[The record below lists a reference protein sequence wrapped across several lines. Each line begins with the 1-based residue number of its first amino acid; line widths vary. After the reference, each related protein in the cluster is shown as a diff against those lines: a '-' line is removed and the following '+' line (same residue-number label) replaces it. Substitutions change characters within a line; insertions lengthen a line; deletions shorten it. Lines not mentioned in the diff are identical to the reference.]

1 MIRIA
6 ALLAL
11 GALLASPAHA
21 QKPNIQWDKSYDF
34 SKVHTFMWQPPSAPS
49 LEEENPFMHKFI
61 VESIETELQNVGFM
75 ETTENPD
82 VYVTYHGSINTE
94 ISYRSTSFGFS
105 VGSYGMGPWGGMSGV
120 SAGPT
125 HTNTQEVQTQKGTL
139 VVDIVDAKEKQLVWR
154 GTSSG
159 ILISDSQEKTEAAV
173 GDAIQDMAKQGRKL
187 QAKAA
192 KEAAK
197 KKKG

>member
-1 MIRIA
+1 MIRLA

-11 GALLASPAHA
+11 GALVASPAHA
-21 QKPNIQWDKSYDF
+21 QKPQIQWDKAYDF
-34 SKVHTFMWQPPSAPS
+34 SKVKTFMWQPPSAPS

-61 VESIETELQNVGFM
+61 VSSIETELQNVGFM

-82 VYVTYHGSINTE
+82 VYVTYHGSVNTE
-94 ISYRSTSFGFS
+94 VSYRSTSFGFS

-120 SAGPT
+120 AAGPT
-125 HTNTQEVQTQKGTL
+125 HTNTQEVETKKGTL
-139 VVDIVDAKEKQLVWR
+139 IVDIVDAKEKQLVWR

-159 ILISDSQEKTEAAV
+159 ILISDSQGKTEKAV
-173 GDAIQDMAKQGRKL
+173 GGAIQDMAKQGRKL

>member
-1 MIRIA
+1 MIRLA

-11 GALLASPAHA
+11 AALAASPAYA
-21 QKPNIQWDKSYDF
+21 QKPQIQWDKQYDF
-34 SKVHTFMWQPPSAPS
+34 SKVKTFMWQPPSAPS
-49 LEEENPFMHKFI
+49 LEDENPFMHKFI
-61 VESIETELQNVGFM
+61 ESTIETELQNVGFA

-82 VYVTYHGSINTE
+82 VYVTYHGSVNTE
-94 ISYRSTSFGFS
+94 VSYRSSSFGFS

-120 SAGPT
+120 AAGPT
-125 HTNTQEVQTQKGTL
+125 HTTTREVETKKGTL

-159 ILISDSQEKTEAAV
+159 ILISDSQEKTEKAV
-173 GDAIQDMAKQGRKL
+173 GNAIKDMAKQGRKL
-187 QAKAA
+187 RA
-192 KEAAK
+192 KEAN

>member
-1 MIRIA
+1 MIRLA

-11 GALLASPAHA
+11 GTLVASPAFA
-21 QKPNIQWDKSYDF
+21 QKPNIQWDKAYDF
-34 SKVHTFMWQPPSAPS
+34 SKVKTFMWQPPSAPS
-49 LEEENPFMHKFI
+49 LEDENPFMHKF
-61 VESIETELQNVGFM
+61 VVSSIEMELQKVGFM

-120 SAGPT
+120 AAGPT
-125 HTNTQEVQTQKGTL
+125 HTNTQEIETKKGTL
-139 VVDIVDAKEKQLVWR
+139 VVDIVDAKEKELVWR

-159 ILISDSQEKTEAAV
+159 ILISDSQEKTEKAV
-173 GDAIQDMAKQGRKL
+173 GNAIKDMAKQGRKL
-187 QAKAA
+187 QAQQAN
-192 KEAAK
+192 K
-197 KKKG
+197 KR

>member
-1 MIRIA
+1 MIRLA

-11 GALLASPAHA
+11 GALAASPAYA
-21 QKPNIQWDKSYDF
+21 QKPQIQWDKQYDF
-34 SKVHTFMWQPPSAPS
+34 SKVKTFMWQPPSAPS
-49 LEEENPFMHKFI
+49 LEDENPFMHKFI
-61 VESIETELQNVGFM
+61 ESTIETELQNVGFA

-82 VYVTYHGSINTE
+82 VYVTYHGSVNTE
-94 ISYRSTSFGFS
+94 VSYRSSSFGFS

-120 SAGPT
+120 AAGPT
-125 HTNTQEVQTQKGTL
+125 HTTTREVETKKGTL

-159 ILISDSQEKTEAAV
+159 ILISDSQEKTEKAV
-173 GDAIQDMAKQGRKL
+173 GNAIKDMAKQGRKL
-187 QAKAA
+187 RA
-192 KEAAK
+192 KEAN

>member
-1 MIRIA
+1 MIRLA

-11 GALLASPAHA
+11 GALVASPAHA
-21 QKPNIQWDKSYDF
+21 QKPQIQWDKAYDF
-34 SKVHTFMWQPPSAPS
+34 SKVKTFMWQPPSAPS

-61 VESIETELQNVGFM
+61 VSSIETELQNVGFM

-82 VYVTYHGSINTE
+82 VYVTYHGSVNTE
-94 ISYRSTSFGFS
+94 VSYRSTSFGFS

-120 SAGPT
+120 AAGPT
-125 HTNTQEVQTQKGTL
+125 HTNTQEVETKKGTL
-139 VVDIVDAKEKQLVWR
+139 IVDIVDAKEKQLVWR

-159 ILISDSQEKTEAAV
+159 ILISDSQEKTEKAV
-173 GDAIQDMAKQGRKL
+173 GASIQDMAKQGRKL

>member
-1 MIRIA
+1 MIRLA

-11 GALLASPAHA
+11 GALVASPAHA
-21 QKPNIQWDKSYDF
+21 QKPQIQWDKAYDF
-34 SKVHTFMWQPPSAPS
+34 SKVKTFMWQPPSAPS

-61 VESIETELQNVGFM
+61 EDSIETELQAVGFM
-75 ETTENPD
+75 ETTDNPD
-82 VYVTYHGSINTE
+82 VYVTYHGSVNTE
-94 ISYRSTSFGFS
+94 VSYRSTSFGFS
-105 VGSYGMGPWGGMSGV
+105 VGSYGMGPWGGMTGV
-120 SAGPT
+120 AAGPT
-125 HTNTQEVQTQKGTL
+125 STNTREVQTKVGTL
-139 VVDIVDAKEKQLVWR
+139 IVDIVDAKEKQLIWR

-159 ILISDSQEKTEAAV
+159 ILISDSQEKTEKAV